1 MSEGKKENFTS
12 PTMVLAG
19 PGAGKTYLLAKKIK
33 LLLDKEVDKNTIT
46 VITFGV
52 EASQH
57 MRDELTNPDGDFRI
71 ENKGLPH
78 ISTMHSLG
86 FEIVKEKPFDVK
98 LRKTNLEVQ
107 ENENVK
113 KLMYRD
119 AAYILGLTEPDGQQ
133 ALKCKEYGDCNE
145 NLEDKKCRICH
156 KYWDIMSKCNYIDFD
171 DQILFACKIL
181 DNENNQTILEK
192 YHNRAKYLLVDEY
205 QDINMAQFRFIELLS
220 RASRK
225 GLLVVG
231 DDAQSIYSFRGCS
244 PEFILRFEKD
254 FPGAVTPP
262 LIQSHRCHKK
272 TMDDA
277 FKVLAKYYSRWQG
290 IPKLIYLQKE
300 GDEPAIWQLPSGK
313 SEALMVARLARH
325 YLNEKKEVLI
335 LAPKKEFFPFISR
348 ELRKHNIP
356 HECPVSLLP
365 EQVNKRL
372 EVLKLFMKW
381 ISYPGNNFIT
391 RLAFEELINDGI
403 AKVPGAK
410 KDKTCK
416 PETIEMRIK
425 AETKIAELW
434 ESVDKGKDLYSAVL
448 ESESSDITIK
458 AIQSALS
465 NLINL
470 YNNYQKQEVGEFLKQ
485 ISLVTG
491 KWTTPTEFSKDVIAI
506 KELSDLQS
514 PTGIGYVQMKTMRK
528 AKGLKAD
535 IVIIVGLEDDI
546 MPNPR
551 GDEEEEARLLYVSIT
566 RAKERAY
573 LFHAYKRLRNISYGD
588 EFRDKPRSRFLDA
601 IGRDS
606 EYIKPKQ

>member
-1 MSEGKKENFTS
+1 MSEDKKENFTS

-33 LLLDKEVDKNTIT
+33 LLLDKDVDKNTIT

-57 MRDELTNPDGDFRI
+57 MRDELTNLDGDFRV
-71 ENKGLPH
+71 ENKDLPC

-107 ENENVK
+107 GNEDVK

-119 AAYILGLTEPDGQQ
+119 AAYILGLTETDGQQ
-133 ALKCKEYGDCNE
+133 ALKCKQYGDCKE
-145 NLEDKKCRICH
+145 NLKDKKCRICH

-181 DNENNQTILEK
+181 ENNQTILEK

-205 QDINMAQFRFIELLS
+205 QDINAAQFRFIELLS

-262 LIQSHRCHKK
+262 LTQSRRCHEK

-277 FKVLAKYYSRWQG
+277 FKVLTKYYSWWQG

-300 GDEPAIWQLPSGK
+300 GDEPAIWQLPSGV

-325 YLNEKKEVLI
+325 FLNEKKEVLI
-335 LAPKKEFFPFISR
+335 LAPKKEFFPLISKKLY
-348 ELRKHNIP
+348 EHNVP

-372 EVLKLFMKW
+372 QVLKLFMKW
-381 ISYPGNNFIT
+381 ISNLRNSFIT
-391 RLAFEELINDGI
+391 RLVFEELINDGI

-410 KDKTCK
+410 KDKKCK

-448 ESESSDITIK
+448 ESKSSNITIK
-458 AIQSALS
+458 TIQNALS

-470 YNNYQKQEVGEFLKQ
+470 YNNYQKQDEGEFLKQ

-491 KWTTPTEFSKDVIAI
+491 KWTTPTEFAKDVIAI
-506 KELSDLQS
+506 KELLDLQS

-528 AKGLKAD
+528 AKGLQAD

-573 LFHAYKRLRNISYGD
+573 LFHAYKRLRNISYGP
-588 EFRDKPRSRFLDA
+588 EFQDKPRSRFLDA

-606 EYIKPKQ
+606 EYIKPKL